1 MKRSMIGDHALINQ
15 SKPGS
20 GNEPT
25 NIQRRTLIGG
35 ALARAA
41 GIGTI
46 SGVNLGSIA
55 IAGLGS
61 VLLLL
66 VLEAIERR

>member
-1 MKRSMIGDHALINQ
+1 VLGA
-15 SKPGS
+15 
-20 GNEPT
+20 
-25 NIQRRTLIGG
+25 LIGG

-41 GIGTI
+41 GVGTV
-46 SGVNLGSIA
+46 SGINLGSIA